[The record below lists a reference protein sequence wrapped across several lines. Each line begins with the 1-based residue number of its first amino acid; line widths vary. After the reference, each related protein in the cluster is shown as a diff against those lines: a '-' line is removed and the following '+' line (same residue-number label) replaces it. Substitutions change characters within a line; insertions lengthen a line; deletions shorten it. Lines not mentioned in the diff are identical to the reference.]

1 MSDWTFL
8 QVQAIQLRSMLQD
21 AGDDPI
27 IAPQL
32 QERLDEVEA
41 QMQAMQHES
50 GSLLPLDAVVS
61 PRAAIFLRGAGVQ
74 DSHGIRPSLAGEA
87 LIQYEK
93 MFVEQALHDE
103 REEARRAGRQR
114 RPRGAPK
121 PSLLFTGTPRGSF
134 GLEFSP
140 LATEDSG
147 VSRVHAQTLHNVADV
162 VVRISAANEDT
173 LDEIVRSIPS
183 RVLQPL
189 KQFLRILSENQ
200 AELRLAFHDAPSK
213 TLTSDQVTRTAER
226 LERDIE
232 QSTVTY
238 TGVFRGVTRES
249 GYFDLRLD
257 DGTVITG
264 TVADALTEDDLDRI
278 DQLTNKPCIATL
290 QTTTVRNVAGY
301 GAPTFVLIDANSA
314 TGQQGESE
322 TEQIAQ

>member
-1 MSDWTFL
+1 MSDWAFL
-8 QVQAIQLRSMLQD
+8 QVQAIQLRSMLLN

-27 IAPQL
+27 LAPQL
-32 QERLDEVEA
+32 QERLNEVEA
-41 QMQAMQHES
+41 QLHSMQQES
-50 GSLLPLDAVVS
+50 GSLLPLNAVVP

-74 DSHGIRPSLAGEA
+74 DSHGIRPGLAGEA

-93 MFVEQALHDE
+93 MFIEQALHDE

-114 RPRGAPK
+114 RPRGVPK

-134 GLEFSP
+134 GLEFTP
-140 LATEDSG
+140 LAAEDSS
-147 VSRVHAQTLHNVADV
+147 VSRVHAQTLHNVADA
-162 VVRISAANEDT
+162 VVRVSGANEDNF
-173 LDEIVRSIPS
+173 DEIVRSIPS

-189 KQFLRILSENQ
+189 KQFLKILSEHQ

-213 TLTSDQVTRTAER
+213 TLSSDQVSQTAER

-238 TGVFRGVTRES
+238 KGVFRGVTRES

-257 DGTVITG
+257 DGTVLTG

-278 DQLTNKPCIATL
+278 DQLTNRRCVATL
-290 QTTTVRNVAGY
+290 QTTTVRNVAGH
-301 GAPTFVLIDANSA
+301 GAPTFILIDANSEA
-314 TGQQGESE
+314 SDSNSQAE
-322 TEQIAQ
+322 